1 LYLAPEKNMAT
12 PNNVTKDWNQ
22 VKATA
27 SAGLKNAE
35 IENDKL
41 LDQYFALTSEQGTLS
56 GRIDRLE
63 NAIADKSRTRAER
76 DEFTALL
83 AIDKQKI
90 TSLQSQRDAVKK
102 QTEQARAVINGYIA
116 QVREANA
123 QLATQANATTPATNA
138 TIAATVTPA
147 SAKPGNPNVATTPAP
162 APNTTAKPASAAATT
177 TPAPAVAKTTAKPA
191 TTTDPS
197 KPAANANAATTT
209 TTSKPPPIAV
219 VSDPARDIV
228 INTAPITVPTIDIK
242 TGKTTGNTT
251 INLAPITIPGEKLA
265 PPPAETGNTAPA
277 AGPAAAGLTAG
288 ITTAAGGAS
297 AQDLANFTARADWR
311 VRLALAPES
320 KYLYNNQNNAGILA
334 PLQKTDGVIFPYTP
348 AINVSY
354 AAQYDPTKLTH
365 SNYTMFQYTSS
376 SVDSVSITCDFT
388 AQDVFE
394 ANYMLAVIHFFR
406 SMTKMF
412 YGQDSDPKNG
422 TPPPLCYLYGLGG
435 FQFDALPLAING
447 FNYVLPQDVDYIKT
461 TGPTVSVNA
470 PATSPS
476 SNSITNVIASF
487 QRLGKALKPGGKAA
501 APNYENTPVQNSD
514 TTTWVPTKINLS
526 ISCVPIMS
534 RNAVSNRFSLTEY
547 ANGTLLRGTR
557 DGAQG
562 GGFW

>member
-1 LYLAPEKNMAT
+1 MSEINSNIAVTNTGFIRIRASAFMDNGRIAYRYTLYGNGEFNKLDFSTNSAAELA
-12 PNNVTKDWNQ
+12 Q
-22 VKATA
+22 ITA
-27 SAGLKNAE
+27 SGNNLILPNGTLVKISGPPGASAVAATIREQAPSIQQYLTAGLE
-35 IENDKL
+35 SD
-41 LDQYFALTSEQGTLS
+41 
-56 GRIDRLE
+56 
-63 NAIADKSRTRAER
+63 
-76 DEFTALL
+76 L
-83 AIDKQKI
+83 AK
-90 TSLQSQRDAVKK
+90 
-102 QTEQARAVINGYIA
+102 
-116 QVREANA
+116 REAA
-123 QLATQANATTPATNA
+123 
-138 TIAATVTPA
+138 
-147 SAKPGNPNVATTPAP
+147 AKPAPVPTPAP
-162 APNTTAKPASAAATT
+162 TPTPTPTTTAKPASVAAPT
-177 TPAPAVAKTTAKPA
+177 TPAPAVVAKTTATPA
-191 TTTDPS
+191 TTSDPS
-197 KPAANANAATTT
+197 KPTANANAATTT

-219 VSDPARDIV
+219 TKEPLNDIV
-228 INTAPITVPTIDIK
+228 INTAPITVPTIDVK

-265 PPPAETGNTAPA
+265 LPPAETGNTAPA
-277 AGPAAAGLTAG
+277 AGPPAAGLTAG

-461 TGPTVSVNA
+461 TGPAISVNA

>member
-1 LYLAPEKNMAT
+1 
-12 PNNVTKDWNQ
+12 
-22 VKATA
+22 
-27 SAGLKNAE
+27 
-35 IENDKL
+35 
-41 LDQYFALTSEQGTLS
+41 
-56 GRIDRLE
+56 
-63 NAIADKSRTRAER
+63 
-76 DEFTALL
+76 
-83 AIDKQKI
+83 
-90 TSLQSQRDAVKK
+90 
-102 QTEQARAVINGYIA
+102 
-116 QVREANA
+116 
-123 QLATQANATTPATNA
+123 
-138 TIAATVTPA
+138 
-147 SAKPGNPNVATTPAP
+147 
-162 APNTTAKPASAAATT
+162 
-177 TPAPAVAKTTAKPA
+177 
-191 TTTDPS
+191 
-197 KPAANANAATTT
+197 
-209 TTSKPPPIAV
+209 
-219 VSDPARDIV
+219 VSDPTRDIV
-228 INTAPITVPTIDIK
+228 INTAPITVPTIDVK

-265 PPPAETGNTAPA
+265 LPPAETGNTAPA
-277 AGPAAAGLTAG
+277 AGPPAAGLTAG

>member
-1 LYLAPEKNMAT
+1 M
-12 PNNVTKDWNQ
+12 
-22 VKATA
+22 
-27 SAGLKNAE
+27 SAESVQAYVNW
-35 IENDKL
+35 I
-41 LDQYFALTSEQGTLS
+41 
-56 GRIDRLE
+56 
-63 NAIADKSRTRAER
+63 
-76 DEFTALL
+76 
-83 AIDKQKI
+83 KQSDGINSQAARQLNSI
-90 TSLQSQRDAVKK
+90 TSQL
-102 QTEQARAVINGYIA
+102 
-116 QVREANA
+116 NA
-123 QLATQANATTPATNA
+123 LN
-138 TIAATVTPA
+138 
-147 SAKPGNPNVATTPAP
+147 PGNPNSTAQLAALQKQAQAVVNSRDSQLAALGRPPNPINFTEKELAQVGASVGLNAGNGLIDYRGALDSLQSAGAAAQRNIGTTRSADTSRGQPTPVTTGNGTSTPVTNVAASAP
-162 APNTTAKPASAAATT
+162 AN
-177 TPAPAVAKTTAKPA
+177 
-191 TTTDPS
+191 TTDPS
-197 KPAANANAATTT
+197 KTTANAKATTT
-209 TTSKPPPIAV
+209 VSKPPPIAV
-219 VSDPARDIV
+219 TKEPLNDMV

-251 INLAPITIPGEKLA
+251 INLAPITIPGERFAL
-265 PPPAETGNTAPA
+265 PPAETGNTAPA
-277 AGPAAAGLTAG
+277 AGPPAAGLTAG

-461 TGPTVSVNA
+461 TGPAISVNA

-557 DGAQG
+557 AGAQG

>member
-1 LYLAPEKNMAT
+1 MSAESVQAYVN
-12 PNNVTKDWNQ
+12 W
-22 VKATA
+22 VK
-27 SAGLKNAE
+27 
-35 IENDKL
+35 
-41 LDQYFALTSEQGTLS
+41 QS
-56 GRIDRLE
+56 GGINSQAARQL
-63 NAIADKSRTRAER
+63 NS
-76 DEFTALL
+76 
-83 AIDKQKI
+83 I
-90 TSLQSQRDAVKK
+90 TSQL
-102 QTEQARAVINGYIA
+102 
-116 QVREANA
+116 NA
-123 QLATQANATTPATNA
+123 LN
-138 TIAATVTPA
+138 
-147 SAKPGNPNVATTPAP
+147 PGNPNSTAQLSALQKQAQAIVNSRDSQIAALGRPPNPANLTERELAQVGALIGLNAGNGLIDYRNALDSLQSAGAAAQKNIGTTRSADTSRGQTTPVTTGDGTSKPVTNVA
-162 APNTTAKPASAAATT
+162 ASANTTTRTT
-177 TPAPAVAKTTAKPA
+177 VT
-191 TTTDPS
+191 
-197 KPAANANAATTT
+197 ANANAATTT
-209 TTSKPPPIAV
+209 ATISKPPPIAV
-219 VSDPARDIV
+219 VSDSARDIV
-228 INTAPITVPTIDIK
+228 INTAPITVPTIDVK

-265 PPPAETGNTAPA
+265 LPPAETGNTAPA
-277 AGPAAAGLTAG
+277 AGPPAAGLTAG

-365 SNYTMFQYTSS
+365 SNYTMFQYSSS